1 MQRRALVVDDEA
13 EMCDFFESVLVSTGL
28 EVVCLTKSSDAVS
41 RLRDEKFD
49 IILFDLRMPIPD
61 GVALARLT
69 RESGFNRMTPIIMIS
84 DDQHTRVVAEG
95 FEAGASFFLYKPID
109 KKRLLQLIRATQGAV
124 EHERRRFRRVAL
136 HTPVCLCHDKR
147 EFQGTTIDVSLNG
160 MMVTSPEVIP
170 QGSSLNFSLFL
181 APDSKPVVGSGSVRR
196 VVNQNQMGIEIS
208 NMSLLEAGRLQ
219 EFLMPMILHE

>member
-13 EMCDFFESVLVSTGL
+13 EMCDFFESVLNATGMD
-28 EVVCLTKSSDAVS
+28 VVRLTKSAETVGF
-41 RLRDEKFD
+41 LQDEKFD
-49 IILFDLRMPIPD
+49 VILLDLRMPTPD

-124 EHERRRFRRVAL
+124 EHERRRFRRIAL
-136 HTPVCLCHDKR
+136 RSPVRLSHER
-147 EFQGTTIDVSLNG
+147 GEWEGETIDVSLNG
-160 MMVTSPEVIP
+160 MMVYALKVVP
-170 QGSSLNFSLFL
+170 QGTTVGFSLLL
-181 APDSKPVVGSGSVRR
+181 AAGLKPVVGSGSVKR
-196 VVNQNQMGIEIS
+196 VIGENQMGIQLDRMTLAET
-208 NMSLLEAGRLQ
+208 GRLQ
-219 EFLMPMILHE
+219 DFLMPLILHE